1 MKVAIIDY
9 NMGNLFS
16 VKRALAFIGIESII
30 TNNRKEILGSD
41 AAILPG
47 VGAFGEAMKNLKQN
61 NLDLSILDFIDS
73 GKPFM
78 GICLGMQLLL
88 TQSYEFGKYKGLD
101 VIKGSVVRFENK
113 TKKGIKAKVPHV
125 SWNQINQ
132 ITGRNK
138 LWNNS
143 LLNDTSDG
151 TYMYFVHS
159 YYAELEQDDNLLS
172 TSCYAESRY
181 CSGVK
186 KENVEAF
193 QFHPEKSGKEGLKIL
208 KKFKER
214 IKCN

>member
-138 LWNNS
+138 LWNDS

-172 TSCYAESRY
+172 TSCYDECRY

-214 IKCN
+214 TNRK